1 MAVSQCARFTHNP
14 KRSHEL
20 ALEQIGQYLK
30 GTKDRGLILQPAD
43 AKEIKIDCY
52 VDADFAGLWGYEHE
66 QDPTSAKS
74 RTGYVI
80 FIQGCPIV
88 WKSKIQG
95 DVATSTMESEYNA
108 LSMSMRDVLPLLL
121 LTKIIANALG
131 VTKIAV
137 AEFQATKHKPEK
149 SVQFEI
155 DIQFETATFKT
166 TLHEDNTGAMILAK
180 MEPGRMTPRSKHYGV
195 KHHWFRTKLKPNEI
209 EIDRID
215 TKLQRA
221 DFLTKSLRTKTFEA
235 NRKLTMGW

>member
-1 MAVSQCARFTHNP
+1 
-14 KRSHEL
+14 
-20 ALEQIGQYLK
+20 LE
-30 GTKDRGLILQPAD
+30 PAD

-52 VDADFAGLWGYEHE
+52 IDADFAGLWGYEHE
-66 QDPTSAKS
+66 QDSTSVKS

-80 FIQGCPIV
+80 FIQDCPIV

-95 DVATSTMESEYNA
+95 DIATSTMESEYNA

-121 LTKIIANALG
+121 LTKIIATALG
-131 VTKIAV
+131 VTQIAF

-149 SVQFEI
+149 SVQFET

-180 MEPGRMTPRSKHYGV
+180 IEPGRMTPRLKHYGV
-195 KHHWFRTKLKPNEI
+195 KYHWYRTKLKPDEI

-215 TKLQRA
+215 TKLQSGR
-221 DFLTKSLRTKTFEA
+221 FL
-235 NRKLTMGW
+235 NQIP

>member
-1 MAVSQCARFTHNP
+1 V
-14 KRSHEL
+14 E
-20 ALEQIGQYLK
+20 
-30 GTKDRGLILQPAD
+30 
-43 AKEIKIDCY
+43 
-52 VDADFAGLWGYEHE
+52 
-66 QDPTSAKS
+66 
-74 RTGYVI
+74 
-80 FIQGCPIV
+80 
-88 WKSKIQG
+88 SK
-95 DVATSTMESEYNA
+95 YNA

-121 LTKIIANALG
+121 FTKIIANALVG

-149 SVQFEI
+149 LVQFET

-166 TLHEDNTGAMILAK
+166 TLHKDNTGAMILAK

-195 KHHWFRTKLKPNEI
+195 RYHWFRTKLKPNEI

-221 DFLTKSLRTKTFEA
+221 DFLTKSHRTKTFEA

>member
-1 MAVSQCARFTHNP
+1 
-14 KRSHEL
+14 
-20 ALEQIGQYLK
+20 LK
-30 GTKDRGLILQPAD
+30 GTKDQGLIKQPAD
-43 AKEIKIDCY
+43 AKEIKINCY
-52 VDADFAGLWGYEHE
+52 AEADFAGLWGYEHE
-66 QDPTSAKS
+66 QDPTLVKS
-74 RTGYVI
+74 QTGYVI

-108 LSMSMRDVLPLLL
+108 LNMSMRDVLPLLL

-137 AEFQATKHKPEK
+137 AEFQATKHKPKK
-149 SVQFEI
+149 SVQFET
-155 DIQFETATFKT
+155 DIQFETAMFKT